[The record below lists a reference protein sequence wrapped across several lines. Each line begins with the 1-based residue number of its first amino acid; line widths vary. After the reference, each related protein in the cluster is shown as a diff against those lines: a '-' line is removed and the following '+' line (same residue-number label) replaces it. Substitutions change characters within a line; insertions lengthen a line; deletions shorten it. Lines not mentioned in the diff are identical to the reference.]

1 MFNTINTHG
10 VYSIPGI
17 YSKLKKKILLITSIF
32 SFSTVELQL
41 RSFSNCIMFNTIN
54 TWCLLYTMN
63 LLSKHKK
70 TFFWSPPSSLFSFM
84 KGISMN
90 NIVCYVAI
98 SITGTYIWELRRSQW
113 RPQSPIVLNLL
124 LTDAQLDKGVIVN

>member
-41 RSFSNCIMFNTIN
+41 HSFSNCVMFNTIN

-70 TFFWSPPSSLFSFM
+70 TFF
-84 KGISMN
+84 
-90 NIVCYVAI
+90 
-98 SITGTYIWELRRSQW
+98 
-113 RPQSPIVLNLL
+113 
-124 LTDAQLDKGVIVN
+124 